1 MSRTGHAGRQRH
13 PTPLPAITIGDYLAA
28 VAGRGPRPGE
38 ERGKGGARL
47 TYAELALDV
56 ERVACGLLALGVEK
70 GDRIAIWAPHSTEWT
85 LVELAAARAGAV
97 LVILDGE
104 WSTDQLGA
112 ALRQTN
118 PRLLAASGSERL
130 ASLEAA
136 CGELAHVGRL
146 VALDGLPCAGR
157 RRPDMG
163 GAARRRLGDRP
174 GPARRAR
181 GQAPIPTTRPRSST
195 SSSPAASCRQ
205 PPSPTATMWP
215 RGRTAHDQAATPSA
229 QSLKRSETDEKSQSV
244 LERARTMP
252 RPAV

>member
-56 ERVACGLLALGVEK
+56 ERVACGLLALGIEK
-70 GDRIAIWAPHSTEWT
+70 GDRIAIWAPHTTEWT

-104 WSTDQLGA
+104 WSADQLGA

-136 CGELAHVGRL
+136 CGELTHVGRL

-157 RRPDMG
+157 DDLTWAELLVAGSAIDPARLAEREARLRPDDPASIEYEQLPG
-163 GAARRRLGDRP
+163 GELQATTLTHRDYVASRANSTRPGGDAAR
-174 GPARRAR
+174 
-181 GQAPIPTTRPRSST
+181 
-195 SSSPAASCRQ
+195 
-205 PPSPTATMWP
+205 PS
-215 RGRTAHDQAATPSA
+215 H
-229 QSLKRSETDEKSQSV
+229 
-244 LERARTMP
+244 
-252 RPAV
+252 

>member
-70 GDRIAIWAPHSTEWT
+70 GDRIAIWAPHTTEWT

-118 PRLLAASGSERL
+118 PRLLAAGGSERL

-136 CGELAHVGRL
+136 RGELAHVGRL
-146 VALDGLPCAGR
+146 VALDGLPLCR
-157 RRPDMG
+157 SRRPDMG

-181 GQAPIPTTRPRSST
+181 GQRCDPDDPASIEYEQLAGRRAAGNHPHPPRLPGLAGEQHTTGRRRPR
-195 SSSPAASCRQ
+195 
-205 PPSPTATMWP
+205 PS
-215 RGRTAHDQAATPSA
+215 H
-229 QSLKRSETDEKSQSV
+229 
-244 LERARTMP
+244 
-252 RPAV
+252 